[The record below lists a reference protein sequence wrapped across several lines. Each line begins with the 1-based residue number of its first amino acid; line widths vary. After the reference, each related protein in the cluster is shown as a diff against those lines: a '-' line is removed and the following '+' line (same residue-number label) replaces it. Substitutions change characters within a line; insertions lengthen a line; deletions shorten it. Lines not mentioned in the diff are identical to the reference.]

1 MLAWRLAMASRE
13 KALVGKTNLDKHKL
27 VMASELAN
35 SVVMETAMVSR
46 VWEWYKSGQE
56 KT

>member
-1 MLAWRLAMASRE
+1 MAWKLVMASRE
-13 KALVGKTNLDKHKL
+13 KAFVGKTKLDKHKL

-46 VWEWYKSGQE
+46 VWEWYKIEQE

>member
-1 MLAWRLAMASRE
+1 MASRE

-46 VWEWYKSGQE
+46 VWEWYKSEQE